1 MIRVLLYLV
10 VIAALAAG
18 AVWLADRPGEVTMV
32 WQGFRIESTVA
43 VAAIGVVV
51 LALLAMAALT
61 ALRFVLGLPSAFS
74 FASRARRRAR
84 GYDAVSRGMVAI
96 GAGDPVAAG
105 RHAAQARRYVGGE
118 PLTLLLEAQAAQLS
132 GDRGRAEAAFKT
144 MLDKPETRVL
154 GLRGLFVEA
163 RRRGDMAAAR
173 AFADD
178 AVRRSP
184 SLAWANDALLDFHT
198 GAGDWQAAR
207 TAVERRAALR
217 LAEKAEAKRQRAVL
231 LAAEALEARGR
242 EPEKALAAALEA
254 VKLAPG
260 LTPAAALAGRMLAER
275 GDVRK
280 AARLLEAAW
289 KEASHPDIAA
299 AYLDA
304 RPGDSAQDRLTR
316 AEALAK
322 LRPAD
327 PEGVLA
333 LAGAAIHARDFARAR
348 SALKP
353 LLAGGASV
361 RACLLMAELEEAEHG
376 AAGRVREWLSRA
388 TRAPRDAAW
397 VADGLVSDQWL
408 PVSPISGRL
417 DAFVWTVP
425 PATLGSQA
433 SGLDDVLAD
442 LDDSAP
448 LLEGRAEPET
458 IETPKSARS
467 ASPKE
472 PPETPDPPKTRLPA
486 PPAKSTD
493 TAMPAAASPAPA
505 KAETAQ
511 RIEPPRAASE
521 PGPAPDAGAASRPGP
536 VIEGAPIPEATPAA
550 QAGPVMATGAAVETQ
565 AEPAGVIAP
574 AASPMQ
580 QGPSRQGKSEADG
593 QVIRM
598 PEKAAAAASA
608 PKPESGPKAEAGA
621 SSRSANGASR
631 ASPVIFPVSHAPDDP
646 GPEAP
651 TPEEQA
657 QKAKFRIF
665 G

>member
-1 MIRVLLYLV
+1 MVRVLLYLAV
-10 VIAALAAG
+10 FACLAIG
-18 AVWLADRPGEVTMV
+18 AVWLADRPGEVSV
-32 WQGFRIESTVA
+32 LWQGYRIETSVA
-43 VAAIGVVV
+43 IAAIGVVV
-51 LALLAMAALT
+51 LAMAAMLLW
-61 ALRFVLGLPSAFS
+61 AVARFVLGLPSAFS

-84 GYDAVSRGMVAI
+84 GFEAVSRGMVAI
-96 GAGDPVAAG
+96 GAGDPIAAG
-105 RHAAQARRYVGGE
+105 RHATEARRFAGNE

-132 GDRGRAEAAFKT
+132 GDRGAAEAAFKT

-163 RRRGDMAAAR
+163 KRRGDMAAAR

-198 GAGDWQAAR
+198 NAGDWQAAR

-231 LAAEALEARGR
+231 LAAEALEAQGS

-254 VKLAPG
+254 TKLAPG

-280 AARLLEAAW
+280 AAKLLEAAW
-289 KEASHPDIAA
+289 KEVSHPDIAA
-299 AYLDA
+299 AYLDV
-304 RPGDSAQDRLTR
+304 RPGDSAQDRLAR
-316 AEALAK
+316 AVTLAK
-322 LRPAD
+322 LRPSD

-348 SALKP
+348 ETLKP

-397 VADGLVSDQWL
+397 VADGLVSDTWM

-425 PATLGSQA
+425 PATLGHHPQA
-433 SGLDDVLAD
+433 LDDVLAD
-442 LDDSAP
+442 LDDSTP
-448 LLEGRAEPET
+448 LIEARAEPVT
-458 IETPKSARS
+458 TV
-467 ASPKE
+467 E
-472 PPETPDPPKTRLPA
+472 PVATL
-486 PPAKSTD
+486 
-493 TAMPAAASPAPA
+493 AAAPA
-505 KAETAQ
+505 KPPAVE
-511 RIEPPRAASE
+511 EPK
-521 PGPAPDAGAASRPGP
+521 
-536 VIEGAPIPEATPAA
+536 PEAQGKPATE
-550 QAGPVMATGAAVETQ
+550 PSV
-565 AEPAGVIAP
+565 AEPAAK
-574 AASPMQ
+574 Q
-580 QGPSRQGKSEADG
+580 EQ
-593 QVIRM
+593 
-598 PEKAAAAASA
+598 
-608 PKPESGPKAEAGA
+608 KPESKPEPKSELKPELKPESKSGPRPEPRQVAAEVLAPGPSA
-621 SSRSANGASR
+621 PVSTSREGHPT
-631 ASPVIFPVSHAPDDP
+631 PVIFPVAHAPDDP
-646 GPEAP
+646 GPEDVQPLEA
-651 TPEEQA
+651 
-657 QKAKFRIF
+657 KKSKFRLF

>member
-1 MIRVLLYLV
+1 MVRVLLYLAV
-10 VIAALAAG
+10 FAALAVG
-18 AVWLADRPGEVTMV
+18 AVWLADRPGEVSVV
-32 WQGFRIESTVA
+32 WQGWRIDTSVA
-43 VAAIGVVV
+43 LAAIAVVV
-51 LALLAMAALT
+51 LALLTMLGFGL
-61 ALRFVLGLPSAFS
+61 LRFFLGLPSAFS

-84 GYDAVSRGMVAI
+84 GFEAVSRGMVAI

-105 RHAAQARRYVGGE
+105 RHAVDARRYAGSE

-132 GDRGRAEAAFKT
+132 GDRGRAEAAFKA

-163 RRRGDMAAAR
+163 KRRGDMAAAR

-198 GAGDWQAAR
+198 NAGDWQAAR

-217 LAEKAEAKRQRAVL
+217 LADKADAKRQRAVL
-231 LAAEALEARGR
+231 LAAEALEARGNA
-242 EPEKALAAALEA
+242 PEKALAAALEA

-280 AARLLEAAW
+280 AVKLLEAAW
-289 KEASHPDIAA
+289 KEVSHPDIAA
-299 AYLDA
+299 AYLDV
-304 RPGDSAQDRLTR
+304 RPGDSAQDRLVR
-316 AEALAK
+316 ATTLAK

-333 LAGAAIHARDFARAR
+333 LAGAAIHARDFAKAR
-348 SALKP
+348 STLKP

-376 AAGRVREWLSRA
+376 AAGRVREWLARA

-397 VADGLVSDQWL
+397 VADGLVSDHWM

-433 SGLDDVLAD
+433 PALDDVLGD
-442 LDDSAP
+442 LDHPTP
-448 LLEGRAEPET
+448 LIEAKAEAVEAEPL
-458 IETPKSARS
+458 AV
-467 ASPKE
+467 A
-472 PPETPDPPKTRLPA
+472 PPPPAPSA
-486 PPAKSTD
+486 PPAAPAPVKEEPVE
-493 TAMPAAASPAPA
+493 APKAAAVPEPAPA
-505 KAETAQ
+505 PEPSPKVEAVAEAKT
-511 RIEPPRAASE
+511 EP
-521 PGPAPDAGAASRPGP
+521 
-536 VIEGAPIPEATPAA
+536 
-550 QAGPVMATGAAVETQ
+550 
-565 AEPAGVIAP
+565 
-574 AASPMQ
+574 
-580 QGPSRQGKSEADG
+580 
-593 QVIRM
+593 
-598 PEKAAAAASA
+598 KAAAAVEA
-608 PKPESGPKAEAGA
+608 PAATAPADARLK
-621 SSRSANGASR
+621 
-631 ASPVIFPVSHAPDDP
+631 PVIFPVAHAPDDP
-646 GPEAP
+646 GPDEARP
-651 TPEEQA
+651 VED
-657 QKAKFRIF
+657 KKGKFRLF

>member
-1 MIRVLLYLV
+1 MVRVLLYLAV
-10 VIAALAAG
+10 FAALAVG
-18 AVWLADRPGEVTMV
+18 AVWLADRPGEVSVV
-32 WQGFRIESTVA
+32 WQGWRIDTSVA
-43 VAAIGVVV
+43 LAAIAVVV
-51 LALLAMAALT
+51 LALLTMLGFGL
-61 ALRFVLGLPSAFS
+61 LRFFLGLPSAFS

-84 GYDAVSRGMVAI
+84 GFEAVSRGMVAI

-105 RHAAQARRYVGGE
+105 RHAVDARRYAGSE

-132 GDRGRAEAAFKT
+132 GDRGRAEAAFKA

-163 RRRGDMAAAR
+163 KRRGDMAAAR

-198 GAGDWQAAR
+198 NAGDWQAAR

-217 LAEKAEAKRQRAVL
+217 LADKADAKRQRAVL
-231 LAAEALEARGR
+231 LAAEALEARGNA
-242 EPEKALAAALEA
+242 PEKALAAALEA

-280 AARLLEAAW
+280 AVKLLEAAW
-289 KEASHPDIAA
+289 KEVSHPDIAA
-299 AYLDA
+299 AYLDV
-304 RPGDSAQDRLTR
+304 RPGDSAQDRLVR
-316 AEALAK
+316 ATTLAK

-333 LAGAAIHARDFARAR
+333 LAGAAIHARDFAKAR
-348 SALKP
+348 STLKP

-376 AAGRVREWLSRA
+376 AAGRVREWLARA

-397 VADGLVSDQWL
+397 VADGLVSDHWM

-433 SGLDDVLAD
+433 PALDDVLGD
-442 LDDSAP
+442 LDHPTPLIEAKAEAVEAEPLAVAPPPPAPSAP
-448 LLEGRAEPET
+448 
-458 IETPKSARS
+458 
-467 ASPKE
+467 
-472 PPETPDPPKTRLPA
+472 PPATPA
-486 PPAKSTD
+486 PVKEEPVEAPK
-493 TAMPAAASPAPA
+493 AAAVPEPAPA
-505 KAETAQ
+505 PEPSPKAEAVAEAKT
-511 RIEPPRAASE
+511 EP
-521 PGPAPDAGAASRPGP
+521 
-536 VIEGAPIPEATPAA
+536 
-550 QAGPVMATGAAVETQ
+550 
-565 AEPAGVIAP
+565 
-574 AASPMQ
+574 
-580 QGPSRQGKSEADG
+580 
-593 QVIRM
+593 
-598 PEKAAAAASA
+598 KAAAAVEA
-608 PKPESGPKAEAGA
+608 PAATAPADARLK
-621 SSRSANGASR
+621 
-631 ASPVIFPVSHAPDDP
+631 PVIFPVAHAPDDP
-646 GPEAP
+646 GPDEARP
-651 TPEEQA
+651 VED
-657 QKAKFRIF
+657 KKGKFRLF